1 VKERLTTLMK
11 KYGTNYSFEE
21 SLQIAKEKL
30 EKSMMTGSK
39 KNTWIN
45 AEGADI
51 LRTALHVPEIVPKH
65 WKGRVI
71 RFAPNKSYVYCKLEG
86 FDGIVPVVVP
96 RRFRDHMLGKII
108 NIEEI
113 NDGNPSYRYIKEK
126 LFD

>member
-65 WKGRVI
+65 WKGQVI

-86 FDGIVPVVVP
+86 LDGVVPVIVP
-96 RRFRDHMLGKII
+96 RRFREHMLGKRI

>member
-1 VKERLTTLMK
+1 MKERLTTLMK

-30 EKSMMTGSK
+30 EKSMITGSK

-51 LRTALHVPEIVPKH
+51 LSTALHVPEIVPKH

-96 RRFRDHMLGKII
+96 RRFRDHMLGKTI

-113 NDGNPSYRYIKEK
+113 NDGNPSYRYIKQK

>member
-1 VKERLTTLMK
+1 MKERLTTLMK
-11 KYGTNYSFEE
+11 RYGTNYSFEE

-65 WKGRVI
+65 WKGQVI

-86 FDGIVPVVVP
+86 LDGVVPVVVP
-96 RRFRDHMLGKII
+96 RRFRDHMLGKRI

>member
-1 VKERLTTLMK
+1 MKERLTTLMK

-51 LRTALHVPEIVPKH
+51 LRTALHVPEIVPNH
-65 WKGRVI
+65 WKGQVI

-86 FDGIVPVVVP
+86 LDGVVPVIVP
-96 RRFRDHMLGKII
+96 RRFREHMLGKRI

>member
-1 VKERLTTLMK
+1 MKERLTTLMK

-65 WKGRVI
+65 WKGQVI

-86 FDGIVPVVVP
+86 LDGVVPVIVP
-96 RRFRDHMLGKII
+96 RRFREHMLGKRI

>member
-1 VKERLTTLMK
+1 MKERLTTLMK

-39 KNTWIN
+39 KNTWID

-65 WKGRVI
+65 WKGQVI

-86 FDGIVPVVVP
+86 LDGVVPVVVP
-96 RRFRDHMLGKII
+96 RRFREHMLGKRI

-126 LFD
+126 LSD

>member
-1 VKERLTTLMK
+1 MK

-30 EKSMMTGSK
+30 EKSMITGSK

>member
-11 KYGTNYSFEE
+11 RYGTNYSFEE

-65 WKGRVI
+65 WKGQVI

-86 FDGIVPVVVP
+86 LDGVVPVVVP
-96 RRFRDHMLGKII
+96 RRFRDHMLGKRI

>member
-1 VKERLTTLMK
+1 MKERLTTLMK

-30 EKSMMTGSK
+30 EKSMITGSK

>member
-30 EKSMMTGSK
+30 EKSMITGSK

>member
-1 VKERLTTLMK
+1 MKERLTTLMK

-30 EKSMMTGSK
+30 EKSMITGSK

-65 WKGRVI
+65 WKGQVI

>member
-1 VKERLTTLMK
+1 MKERLTTLMK
-11 KYGTNYSFEE
+11 RYETDYSFEE
-21 SLQIAKEKL
+21 SLEIAKSKL
-30 EKSMMTGSK
+30 ENSMITGSK

-45 AEGADI
+45 EEGAEI
-51 LRTALHVPEIVPKH
+51 LKTALHVPEIVPKY

-71 RFAPNKSYVYCKLEG
+71 RFAPNKSYVYCTLEG
-86 FDGIVPVVVP
+86 LDHVVPVIVP
-96 RRFRDHMLGKII
+96 RRFREYMLGKRI

>member
-1 VKERLTTLMK
+1 MKERLTTLMK

-65 WKGRVI
+65 WKGQVI